1 MRGDTGRVDES
12 VNTGLF
18 PPSKRN
24 GLLLHGI
31 LLVILI
37 SLSAW
42 GFVNLPR
49 SGSGLNFVFYLLVGL
64 LTFAP
69 IPLLGYRTYAL
80 FRADYILDRDS
91 LELRWG
97 LRDEDIPLTD
107 IEWVRSVQDLTK
119 PLSLPT
125 LPLPGAV
132 LGLRR
137 HPDLGVVEFI
147 ASDRKNLLLVAT
159 PKRVYAISP
168 ADPVE
173 FTQTFARA
181 VELGSLTPAK
191 SRSVYPSFLF
201 TQAWSSGL
209 VRYLWLSAL
218 FLNIGLIVWVS
229 LLIPSISRVALGFRP
244 DRTPDAV
251 PSIQLVI
258 LPLLSTFLALT
269 GWASGLY
276 YYRWEKR
283 RILSF
288 VIWCS
293 TALMSLLFLLAVLF
307 IITTPV

>member
-1 MRGDTGRVDES
+1 M
-12 VNTGLF
+12 NTGLF

-24 GLLLHGI
+24 GLILHGI

-37 SLSAW
+37 IVSVW
-42 GFVNLPR
+42 GFANLGR
-49 SGSGLNFVFYLLVGL
+49 AEVGLNFVIHLLVGL
-64 LTFAP
+64 IAFAP
-69 IPLLGYRTYAL
+69 IPLFGYRAYAL
-80 FRADYILDRDS
+80 FRAEYILDRDS

-107 IEWVRSVQDLTK
+107 IEWVRSVGDLTR
-119 PLSLPT
+119 PLNLP
-125 LPLPGAV
+125 PLPMAGAV

-137 HPDLGVVEFI
+137 HPDLGVVEFV

-191 SRSVYPSFLF
+191 SRSIYPSFVV
-201 TQAWSSGL
+201 TQAWTSGL
-209 VRYLWLSAL
+209 TRYLWLSAL

-229 LLIPSISRVALGFRP
+229 LLIPSFSRVALGLRP

-258 LPLLSTFLALT
+258 LPLLSIFLSLA
-269 GWASGLY
+269 GWTAGLY
-276 YYRWEKR
+276 FYRWEKR
-283 RILSF
+283 RILS
-288 VIWCS
+288 VLIWGS
-293 TALMSLLFLLAVLF
+293 TALTSLFFLIAVWF